1 MWQLANTPSSY
12 KDTPVTGLICCE
24 IQLSAGHTHETNRER
39 DEDQSRKP
47 VQDTVGC
54 GRAF

>member
-47 VQDTVGC
+47 VQDSLGC
-54 GRAF
+54 D